1 MPQLRIVLDTNVLV
15 SALVLESRALAW
27 LRPAWTAKDLVP
39 LASADTS
46 LEVTRV
52 FRYSRFHLSDAEVE
66 ELLDDYLPWCEMV
79 EISEPPLVPECRNP
93 NDRPFLELALFE
105 RADALVTGDADLL
118 ALAQVF
124 PVPIITPHELRSR
137 LEIA

>member
-1 MPQLRIVLDTNVLV
+1 
-15 SALVLESRALAW
+15 
-27 LRPAWTAKDLVP
+27 
-39 LASADTS
+39 
-46 LEVTRV
+46 
-52 FRYSRFHLSDAEVE
+52 
-66 ELLDDYLPWCEMV
+66 MV
-79 EISEPPLVPECRNP
+79 EVSEPPVVPDCRDP
-93 NDRPFLELALFE
+93 KDRPFLELASFA